1 MTLLAAH
8 STGSLSFPSLIHENK
23 NYNNHNDDDTNS
35 SSAIAD
41 GEKKK
46 KNPTRGVVAC
56 MKYVGAP
63 LSREQAEDKLNHC
76 PRFKQLV
83 LESQGMNLPSSSSTA
98 AAVSSSSSSS
108 SSWSSI
114 FLRQQQQTTACDGQD
129 GLCLDVVDRAVMLDY
144 GTRLRACLL
153 EEKKVKHSTP
163 YWMFWSLLWSNSVLW
178 ALSY

>member
-41 GEKKK
+41 AEKKK
-46 KNPTRGVVAC
+46 TNPTRGVVAC

-63 LSREQAEDKLNHC
+63 LSREQAEEKLNHC

-83 LESQGMNLPSSSSTA
+83 LESQGMNLPSSSSNATTA
-98 AAVSSSSSSS
+98 AAVSSS

-129 GLCLDVVDRAVMLDY
+129 GLDIVERAVMLDY

-163 YWMFWSLLWSNSVLW
+163 Y
-178 ALSY
+178 